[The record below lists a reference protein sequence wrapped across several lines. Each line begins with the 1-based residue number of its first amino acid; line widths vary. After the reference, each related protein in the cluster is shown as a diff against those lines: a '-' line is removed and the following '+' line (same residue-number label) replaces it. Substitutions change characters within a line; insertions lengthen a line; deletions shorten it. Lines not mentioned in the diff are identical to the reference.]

1 METGRVVQEVR
12 GMFVKVLLDPVSGK
26 LFVQKFGE
34 ITKNIIVIR

>member
-1 METGRVVQEVR
+1 METGRAVQEEHGV
-12 GMFVKVLLDPVSGK
+12 FVKVLTDPVRGK